1 LLVAWFVWLV
11 RRLVVQVLRRL
22 VVWLVRLLP
31 VWIVR
36 HHTAPDRRLKHKVA
50 RAAIRGNEN
59 IVAGNSVQAHEP
71 RHAERPRTPSNFDA
85 TPSQR
90 SADGTER
97 RAQGDMSQRR
107 SSWCPHLVRS
117 AVAR

>member
-1 LLVAWFVWLV
+1 MWIIV
-11 RRLVVQVLRRL
+11 
-22 VVWLVRLLP
+22 

-59 IVAGNSVQAHEP
+59 IAAENSVQAHVP
-71 RHAERPRTPSNFDA
+71 RHAERPRTPSNVDA
-85 TPSQR
+85 APSQR

-97 RAQGDMSQRR
+97 RAQRETCLSVDHRGVRA
-107 SSWCPHLVRS
+107 LVRS
-117 AVAR
+117 AVAL